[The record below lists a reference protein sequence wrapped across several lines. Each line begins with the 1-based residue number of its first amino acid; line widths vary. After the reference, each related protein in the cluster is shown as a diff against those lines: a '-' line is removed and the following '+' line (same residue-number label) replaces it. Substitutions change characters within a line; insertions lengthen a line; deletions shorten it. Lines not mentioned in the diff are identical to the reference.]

1 MSEILWPKNGEQ
13 LEKKLV
19 GPLDQQALVRYA
31 QASGDDNPLHL
42 DPSIAAQA
50 GLEAPPIHGMLIVG
64 QFEPML
70 FAWRPD
76 FVLSA
81 LSTKF
86 LRPVLVGQAFEL
98 SGRVIRV
105 TPGQKDGVL
114 LRLMAYGIS
123 ADGSREMALVAE
135 AKLTARGL
143 FTGDGR
149 VAEGT

>member
-1 MSEILWPKNGEQ
+1 VSEILWPKNGEQ

-19 GPLDQQALVRYA
+19 GPLDAQAVARYA
-31 QASGDDNPLHL
+31 LASGDDNPLHL

-70 FAWRPD
+70 YAWRPD
-76 FVLSA
+76 FALLG

-86 LRPVLVGQAFEL
+86 LRPVLIGQAFEL

-105 TPGQKDGVL
+105 VPDQKDGLL
-114 LRLMAYGIS
+114 LRLMAYGIGK
-123 ADGSREMALVAE
+123 AGARDMALVAE
-135 AKLTARGL
+135 AKLGL
-143 FTGDGR
+143 RELGPR
-149 VAEGT
+149 EPVHAA